1 MLVSELRTKNADELR
16 KEIENL
22 LKTHFNLRMQ
32 KAAQQLV
39 NSSELGNVRRSV
51 ARVMTILNEKKREAR
66 SE

>member
-1 MLVSELRTKNADELR
+1 MLASELRTKNTDELR

-22 LKTHFNLRMQ
+22 LRVHFNLRMQ

-39 NSSELGNVRRSV
+39 DLTELGNVRRSV
-51 ARVMTILNEKKREAR
+51 ARVMTILNEKKREVR

>member
-1 MLVSELRTKNADELR
+1 MLASELRTKNVDELR

-39 NSSELGNVRRSV
+39 NLTELGNVRRSV
-51 ARVMTILNEKKREAR
+51 ARAMTILNEKKREAR

>member
-1 MLVSELRTKNADELR
+1 MLVSELRRKNIDELR

-39 NSSELGNVRRSV
+39 NLTELGNVRRSI
-51 ARVMTILNEKKREAR
+51 ARTMTILNEKKREVR

>member
-1 MLVSELRTKNADELR
+1 MLASELRTKNTDELR

-22 LKTHFNLRMQ
+22 LRAHFNLRMQ

-39 NSSELGNVRRSV
+39 DLTELGNVRRSV
-51 ARVMTILNEKKREAR
+51 ARVMTILNEKKREVR